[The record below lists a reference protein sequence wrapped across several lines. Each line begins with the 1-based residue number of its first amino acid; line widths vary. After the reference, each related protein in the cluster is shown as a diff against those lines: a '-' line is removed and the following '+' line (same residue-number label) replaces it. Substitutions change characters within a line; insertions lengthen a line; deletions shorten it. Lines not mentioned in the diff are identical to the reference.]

1 VKSVRTAEH
10 APRQPIRVV
19 SRKKSG
25 LDLSMQDEVR
35 TPDHEA
41 VVRDLRLLRERGLG
55 AIRRISLPALHQAAL
70 ACGLATV
77 DDQGPAAIENLLR
90 KAVKHLD
97 GGDYEESA
105 SYTFGLISGTKLAP
119 SSERRRQAAKV
130 FSVIPDTFRKTYERT
145 LIDEVAE
152 GVLALCHEQAMR
164 ITHLKMERRHP
175 ADSRLAVAWV
185 ERFEAYYRLWTPIYA
200 VGADLQAAIQMYR
213 EEPADHLPWD
223 PDSTEPF
230 DPVKEA
236 QGYGRSALYWYANY
250 QLELRRFIRQRGGL
264 WLFSDAQIESD
275 IRDAVYRVGWHNPIN
290 EEDDSWLRRKL
301 ADSRHEEAEHFYRA
315 LEGSVEGERIHATWQ
330 RFVKEGHAAV
340 GTGTAQTDPLHSTV
354 QACDDY
360 CEWVDAD
367 WLKIAD
373 WYAPGL
379 TPPRGVNPGSMY
391 MEAARDPTAGKA
403 DLG

>member
-1 VKSVRTAEH
+1 
-10 APRQPIRVV
+10 
-19 SRKKSG
+19 
-25 LDLSMQDEVR
+25 MQDEVR

-55 AIRRISLPALHQAAL
+55 AIRRINLPALHQAAL

-90 KAVKHLD
+90 RAVKHLD

-130 FSVIPDTFRKTYERT
+130 FSVIPDTFRKTYEKT

-164 ITHLKMERRHP
+164 VTHLRMERRHP

-200 VGADLQAAIQMYR
+200 LGADLKAALQMYS

-223 PDSTEPF
+223 PDSQESF

-236 QGYGRSALYWYANY
+236 QGYARSALYWYANY
-250 QLELRRFIRQRGGL
+250 HLELKRFMRERGGL
-264 WLFSDAQIESD
+264 WLFSDAQVESD

-301 ADSRHEEAEHFYRA
+301 ADSRHEEAQQFYRS
-315 LEGSVEGERIHATWQ
+315 LEASQDGERIHATWQ
-330 RFVKEGHAAV
+330 EFVLKGYQQSESAEEGENQLLNAIR
-340 GTGTAQTDPLHSTV
+340 
-354 QACDDY
+354 ACDFY
-360 CEWVDAD
+360 CEWVDRD

-373 WYAPGL
+373 WYSPGSP
-379 TPPRGVNPGSMY
+379 PPRGISADQLFGSLV
-391 MEAARDPTAGKA
+391 EE
-403 DLG
+403 